1 MALIIFPKCTK
12 ESLSAP
18 AEDQST
24 NDPVLK
30 GMDESLL
37 TLNPDGTLT
46 DQAFFTCIDSFP
58 LQQLSNAEIDA
69 LNAMREEELLAHDIY
84 VSMFSLYNMPV
95 FNNISNSELRHT
107 SAIQALLE
115 KYSLPD
121 VAAEHQTGV
130 FVNIGLQHLYDSLL
144 IVGSASLNQ
153 ALTVGAT
160 IEDLDIN
167 DLASHKTNDID
178 NEDITFVFNQ
188 LEKGSRN
195 HLRSFYKL
203 LKLRGILYT
212 PQFIDNE
219 YFNQIISSPHER
231 GRV

>member
-1 MALIIFPKCTK
+1 
-12 ESLSAP
+12 
-18 AEDQST
+18 
-24 NDPVLK
+24 
-30 GMDESLL
+30 
-37 TLNPDGTLT
+37 
-46 DQAFFTCIDSFP
+46 
-58 LQQLSNAEIDA
+58 
-69 LNAMREEELLAHDIY
+69 
-84 VSMFSLYNMPV
+84 MPV

-130 FVNIGLQHLYDSLL
+130 FVNTGLQHLYDSLL